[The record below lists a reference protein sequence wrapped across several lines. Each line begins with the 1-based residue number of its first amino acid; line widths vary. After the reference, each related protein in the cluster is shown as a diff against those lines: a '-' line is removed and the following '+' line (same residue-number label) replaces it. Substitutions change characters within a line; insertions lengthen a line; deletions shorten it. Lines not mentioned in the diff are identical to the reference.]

1 MKSIIRSCTSATHW
15 ILSHVV
21 IHVTFEQNILSH
33 YCTLSINYF
42 LRLWWLWN
50 KGSSSFSLHVC
61 RGTRPAFMAS
71 SVEDFQASS
80 LTVRW
85 KARAD
90 NGGSLITGY
99 RMIIK
104 GDTERDSV
112 KITDPG
118 TTSHTFGGLE
128 RDTNYAIKC
137 LQGMLSL
144 NISNWYILFFLK
156 DMEIKDIKL
165 SCCKRICQNS
175 CRIHRCERNKKQVIL
190 ELKLLAKLLI
200 MQHFIHQLAFRSINV
215 SIWASAY
222 LPLP

>member
-1 MKSIIRSCTSATHW
+1 MKSIIRSCTSGTHW

-50 KGSSSFSLHVC
+50 KDSSSFSLLVC

-112 KITDPG
+112 KIADPG

-128 RDTNYAIKC
+128 RDTNYAMK
-137 LQGMLSL
+137 MFAR
-144 NISNWYILFFLK
+144 NAEFEY
-156 DMEIKDIKL
+156 IKL
-165 SCCKRICQNS
+165 IYTFFSERYGDKR
-175 CRIHRCERNKKQVIL
+175 
-190 ELKLLAKLLI
+190 
-200 MQHFIHQLAFRSINV
+200 
-215 SIWASAY
+215 Y
-222 LPLP
+222 

>member
-33 YCTLSINYF
+33 YCTLSIYYF

-90 NGGSLITGY
+90 NEGSLITGY

-104 GDTERDSV
+104 GDTRERQCEDHWSWYKKKILDVLHKWFAWTLTCTAENDKNATVKPRMTTTTKQQEDSTY
-112 KITDPG
+112 KCAR
-118 TTSHTFGGLE
+118 LE
-128 RDTNYAIKC
+128 QI
-137 LQGMLSL
+137 
-144 NISNWYILFFLK
+144 
-156 DMEIKDIKL
+156 
-165 SCCKRICQNS
+165 
-175 CRIHRCERNKKQVIL
+175 
-190 ELKLLAKLLI
+190 
-200 MQHFIHQLAFRSINV
+200 
-215 SIWASAY
+215 
-222 LPLP
+222 

>member
-1 MKSIIRSCTSATHW
+1 MLWWPCNPWTFNGVSLISRRNLVIVIEWSTFLFKMKSIIRSCTSATHW

-50 KGSSSFSLHVC
+50 KDSSSFSLHVC

-104 GDTERDSV
+104 GDTRERQCEDHWSWYNKSHFWGSGERYKLRNENV
-112 KITDPG
+112 CKECWVWIYQTDIYFFFWKIW
-118 TTSHTFGGLE
+118 
-128 RDTNYAIKC
+128 R
-137 LQGMLSL
+137 
-144 NISNWYILFFLK
+144 
-156 DMEIKDIKL
+156 
-165 SCCKRICQNS
+165 
-175 CRIHRCERNKKQVIL
+175 
-190 ELKLLAKLLI
+190 
-200 MQHFIHQLAFRSINV
+200 
-215 SIWASAY
+215 
-222 LPLP
+222 

>member
-33 YCTLSINYF
+33 YYTLSINYF

-80 LTVRW
+80 PTVRW

-112 KITDPG
+112 KITVQQVTLLG
-118 TTSHTFGGLE
+118 VWREIQITQW
-128 RDTNYAIKC
+128 KC

-144 NISNWYILFFLK
+144 NISNWYILFFWK
-156 DMEIKDIKL
+156 
-165 SCCKRICQNS
+165 
-175 CRIHRCERNKKQVIL
+175 
-190 ELKLLAKLLI
+190 
-200 MQHFIHQLAFRSINV
+200 
-215 SIWASAY
+215 IWR
-222 LPLP
+222 

>member
-1 MKSIIRSCTSATHW
+1 MSKIFYHITVRYQLIISLDFDDYETKIVEVFLYSFAEKPDPPSI
-15 ILSHVV
+15 
-21 IHVTFEQNILSH
+21 
-33 YCTLSINYF
+33 
-42 LRLWWLWN
+42 
-50 KGSSSFSLHVC
+50 
-61 RGTRPAFMAS
+61 AS

-128 RDTNYAIKC
+128 RDTDYT
-137 LQGMLSL
+137 M
-144 NISNWYILFFLK
+144 
-156 DMEIKDIKL
+156 
-165 SCCKRICQNS
+165 
-175 CRIHRCERNKKQVIL
+175 
-190 ELKLLAKLLI
+190 
-200 MQHFIHQLAFRSINV
+200 
-215 SIWASAY
+215 
-222 LPLP
+222 

>member
-1 MKSIIRSCTSATHW
+1 MKSIIRSCTSGTHW

-50 KGSSSFSLHVC
+50 KDSSSFSLHVC

-118 TTSHTFGGLE
+118 TTSHTFGVWRE
-128 RDTNYAIKC
+128 IQITQWKC

-156 DMEIKDIKL
+156 DMEIKDTKL